1 MFGKIAD
8 LREEGDRMKPLVYL
22 VAGGDWR
29 QVHLAKKLA
38 QTNTVYALGFA
49 ENVIFSQRVTP
60 IKGAIELPA
69 PVDVAVLPI
78 PACSGERAV
87 NTPLSPYALS
97 LDEVLNRVKPD
108 GMVLGGLLTPAFYS
122 LCKQRNLTAVDYM
135 EREELAIENAVPT
148 AEGAIQIAMEKLP
161 TTLFG
166 ERCLITGFGRIGKVL
181 TRDLLALGM
190 KVTVAARKQ
199 SDLSQIRLYGANSMP
214 IAEMADALPDFRL
227 ILNTVPAKLFDA
239 DKLAQIPKDSLL
251 IDLASKPGGVDFD
264 AARQLGVNVIWAL
277 SLPGKVAPI
286 TAGQII
292 CDTIGHIIAEAM
304 A

>member
-1 MFGKIAD
+1 MFGKVAD
-8 LREEGDRMKPLVYL
+8 LREEGDKMNPLVYL

-38 QTNTVYALGFA
+38 ETSTVYALGFA

-69 PVDVAVLPI
+69 PVDVAILPV
-78 PACSGERAV
+78 PACSGERAIS
-87 NTPLSPYALS
+87 TPLFPYALS
-97 LDEVLNRVKPD
+97 LDEVLNQVKPG

-122 LCKQRNLTAVDYM
+122 LCKQRDLTAVDYM

-166 ERCLITGFGRIGKVL
+166 ESCLITGFGRIGKVL

-199 SDLSQIRLYGANSMP
+199 SDLSQIRLYGADSIS
-214 IAEMADALPDFRL
+214 IAEMTDILPDFRL

-239 DKLAQIPKDSLL
+239 SKLTQIQKDSLL

-264 AARQLGVNVIWAL
+264 TARQLGVNVIWAL
-277 SLPGKVAPI
+277 SLPGKVAPV

-292 CDTIGHIIAEAM
+292 CDTIGHIVAEM
-304 A
+304 MV